1 MICVLGPPP
10 NLGLNKRHIEFDEWY
25 RLSKKKFFENF
36 ISTLDYY
43 SFSYYYASIFHKDNV
58 GIFLYEELAQDKIR
72 FSENLSTFLN
82 ISTEY
87 THNCL
92 ENKRYRQGGIDA
104 RMRKLHRCFD
114 NIFFLDIAKRLLPNE
129 LKMFLKAK
137 VLSSGK
143 MEKTEVPLNIRH
155 EIDDLF
161 RESNHNLA
169 YNWNLPL
176 NEWQYPV

>member
-1 MICVLGPPP
+1 M
-10 NLGLNKRHIEFDEWY
+10 
-25 RLSKKKFFENF
+25 
-36 ISTLDYY
+36 
-43 SFSYYYASIFHKDNV
+43 
-58 GIFLYEELAQDKIR
+58 
-72 FSENLSTFLN
+72 
-82 ISTEY
+82 
-87 THNCL
+87 
-92 ENKRYRQGGIDA
+92 
-104 RMRKLHRCFD
+104 
-114 NIFFLDIAKRLLPNE
+114 PNE